1 MRATIAAIV
10 LCLGAWTSA
19 AQAAPCG
26 PGDPAGL
33 YEGAARS
40 ADGTSLD
47 VSLNLRCEAGRYRAR
62 FFTSAGDFD
71 GVEPTFAG
79 GRMTVKFD
87 NGAALG
93 SASLAPDGMK
103 LSGGFDI
110 AGDKGTMSLVRTG
123 EALADGA
130 WTPRLDLTAAQWR
143 ADLAALARDLPLKH
157 ANAFAFLPRARFEAK
172 VADLDRRI
180 PAMNGDQIFVALAQL
195 INAIGD
201 GHTGIV
207 APPDRENLPIALTAF
222 GADLRVTAAGP
233 GLDRMIGAR
242 VLRIGDMPTRRA
254 HALALTLTPTQEL
267 PELREGRVAFY
278 LARGLTLHGLGIA
291 PQRSR
296 AVFTLGDDAGAVFT
310 QEVRGLGS
318 IAEVAMKSARAEGGL
333 RAERPDDPF
342 WCKALADGKTLYCA
356 WRGYQDLHAKARAM
370 WTLIETTRPKRL
382 VIDLRD
388 NGGGD
393 NTVGDAE
400 LVQPIRARADLNR
413 KGRLYV
419 LVGPLT
425 FSAAMNNAAQFQ
437 DQTNAVLAG
446 QTIGERPNS
455 YQEPRQFRLP
465 NSHLIVRASTRYYA
479 FRKTGENA
487 VRPRREIIPTWRDV
501 KAGRD
506 PVLDWVI
513 AQPVD

>member
-10 LCLGAWTSA
+10 LCLGAWTNA

-33 YEGAARS
+33 YESAARS

-71 GVEPTFAG
+71 GVEPNFAG
-79 GRMTVKFD
+79 GRMTVNFD

-93 SASLAPDGMK
+93 SANLSPDGMK
-103 LSGGFDI
+103 LSGGFEI
-110 AGDKGTMSLVRTG
+110 AGDKGTM
-123 EALADGA
+123 
-130 WTPRLDLTAAQWR
+130 
-143 ADLAALARDLPLKH
+143 
-157 ANAFAFLPRARFEAK
+157 
-172 VADLDRRI
+172 
-180 PAMNGDQIFVALAQL
+180 
-195 INAIGD
+195 
-201 GHTGIV
+201 
-207 APPDRENLPIALTAF
+207 TAF

-233 GLDRMIGAR
+233 GLERMIGAR
-242 VLRIGDMPTRRA
+242 VLKIGAMPIRRA

-278 LARGLTLHGLGIA
+278 LARGLTLHGLEIA

-296 AVFTLGDDAGAVFT
+296 AVFTLENDDGAVFT

-318 IAEVAMKSARAEGGL
+318 IAEVAMKSARADGGL
-333 RAERPDDPF
+333 RAEHRDDPF
-342 WCKALADGKTLYCA
+342 WCKALSDGKTLYCA
-356 WRGYQDLHAKARAM
+356 WSGYQDLHAKAQAM
-370 WTLIETTRPKRL
+370 WMLIETTRPNRL

-393 NTVGDAE
+393 NTVGDSE
-400 LVQPIRARADLNR
+400 MVQPVRARADLNR

-437 DQTNAVLAG
+437 DQTNAILAG

-487 VRPRREIIPTWRDV
+487 VRPRREIIPTWQDV

-506 PVLDWVI
+506 PVLDWVL